1 MRIIFLDLDTL
12 RPDHLGCYG
21 YFRNTSPNIDS
32 IAREGVRFNRY
43 YCSDA
48 PCLPSRSALSSGMF
62 GIHNGAVGHGGTAA
76 DQFIEGEERDFRAR
90 FASTNLFQLFRR
102 AGMYTAS
109 ISTFAERHTSYW
121 YYGGFNEIH
130 NIGSGG
136 GERAD
141 QVSPI
146 AIDWIKKNGKKDNW
160 FLHINMWDAH
170 TTYRTPA
177 EFGNP
182 FDGDDFFEH
191 TWMTQETIDRQR
203 KEASPHGVR
212 EIGMYNNTPLPN
224 YPRQPMEVRDMNDY
238 RRLVDGYDCGVAF
251 MDMHIGYILDALREE
266 GIYDDVSFIIS
277 ADHGENIGELNSYSE
292 HSTADDITCR
302 IPMIIKWQGGMS
314 GTTDDTLRYNID
326 LCPTV
331 ADLLGVQKAKNWDG
345 ESYAPAIK
353 DGTPCPRDY
362 IVLSQMAHVCQR
374 SVVWGDWLYMRT
386 YHDGYHNFPREML
399 YNLGS
404 DPHEE
409 HNVATEHP
417 EICDKAAHMLLDWFD
432 DCMMNSPQPTDPMQ
446 TVLREGGPYH
456 TRGNLGLYCSFLEK
470 TERADEAEKL
480 RARHPNEK

>member
-32 IAREGVRFNRY
+32 IAREGVRFDRY

-62 GIHNGAVGHGGTAA
+62 GIHNGAVGHGGTAG
-76 DQFIEGEERDFRAR
+76 DQFIEGEGRGFRTR
-90 FASTNLFQLFRR
+90 FSASNLFQQFRR

-130 NIGSGG
+130 NIGTGG
-136 GERAD
+136 GETAD
-141 QVSPI
+141 MVSPI
-146 AIDWIKKNGKKDNW
+146 AIDWIKKNGKRDNW

-182 FDGDDFFEH
+182 FEGDDFFEH
-191 TWMTQETIDRQR
+191 TWMTQDIIDRQR

-212 EIGMYNNTPLPN
+212 ELGMYDNTPYPE
-224 YPRQPMEVRDMNDY
+224 YPRQPMEIHDMNEY
-238 RRLVDGYDCGVAF
+238 RTLIDGYDCGIRF

-302 IPMIIKWQGGMS
+302 IPMIIKWKDGMR
-314 GTTDDTLRYNID
+314 GTVDDTLRYNID
-326 LCPTV
+326 LCPTE
-331 ADLLGVQKAKNWDG
+331 ADLFGLQKSSLWDG
-345 ESYAPAIK
+345 ESYASAIT
-353 DGTPCPRDY
+353 DGVPCPREY
-362 IVLSQMAHVCQR
+362 LVLSQMAHVCQR
-374 SVVWGDWLYMRT
+374 SVRYGDWLYMRT
-386 YHDGYHNFPREML
+386 YHDGYHNFSREML
-399 YNLGS
+399 FNIKD

-409 HNVATEHP
+409 NNVATEHP
-417 EICDKAAHMLLDWFD
+417 EICDKCAHMLLEWFD
-432 DCMMNSPQPTDPMQ
+432 DCMMKSSQPIDPMQ

-456 TRGNLGLYCSFLEK
+456 TRGWLNYYCNFLEK
-470 TERADEAEKL
+470 TERADEAASLK
-480 RARHPNEK
+480 ARHPNEK

>member
-62 GIHNGAVGHGGTAA
+62 GIHNGAVGHGGTAG
-76 DQFIEGEERDFRAR
+76 DQFIQGESRDFRTH
-90 FASTNLFQLFRR
+90 FAASNLFQQFRR
-102 AGMYTAS
+102 AGLYTAS

-130 NIGSGG
+130 NIGTGG

-146 AIDWIKKNGKKDNW
+146 AIEWIKKNAKRDNW

-177 EFGNP
+177 SFGNP
-182 FDGDDFFEH
+182 FEGDDFFEH
-191 TWMTQETIDRQR
+191 TWMTQELIDEQR

-212 EIGMYNNTPLPN
+212 ELGMYDNTPYPE
-224 YPRQPMEVRDMNDY
+224 YPRQPQEIHDMNEY
-238 RRLVDGYDCGVAF
+238 RTLIDGYDCGIAY

-292 HSTADDITCR
+292 HSTADDVTCH
-302 IPMIIKWQGGMS
+302 IPMIIKWKGGQQGI
-314 GTTDDTLRYNID
+314 TDDTFRYNID
-326 LCPTV
+326 LAPTI
-331 ADLLGVQKAKNWDG
+331 ADLFGLKKFASWDG
-345 ESYAPAIK
+345 ESYAKTIT
-353 DGTPCPRDY
+353 DGVACPRDY
-362 IVLSQMAHVCQR
+362 LVLSQMAHVCQR
-374 SVVWGDWLYMRT
+374 SVRYGDWLYMRT
-386 YHDGYHNFPREML
+386 YHDGYHNYPREML
-399 YNLGS
+399 FNITE

-409 HNVATEHP
+409 HNVAAEHP
-417 EICDKAAHMLLDWFD
+417 EICDKCAHMLLEWFD
-432 DCMMNSPQPTDPMQ
+432 ENMMKSPQPVDPMQ

-456 TRGNLGLYCSFLEK
+456 TRGWLNYYCKHLEN
-470 TERADEAEKL
+470 TERAEEAAKL

>member
-1 MRIIFLDLDTL
+1 
-12 RPDHLGCYG
+12 
-21 YFRNTSPNIDS
+21 
-32 IAREGVRFNRY
+32 
-43 YCSDA
+43 
-48 PCLPSRSALSSGMF
+48 
-62 GIHNGAVGHGGTAA
+62 
-76 DQFIEGEERDFRAR
+76 
-90 FASTNLFQLFRR
+90 
-102 AGMYTAS
+102 
-109 ISTFAERHTSYW
+109 
-121 YYGGFNEIH
+121 
-130 NIGSGG
+130 
-136 GERAD
+136 
-141 QVSPI
+141 
-146 AIDWIKKNGKKDNW
+146 
-160 FLHINMWDAH
+160 MWDAH

-191 TWMTQETIDRQR
+191 TWMKQETIDRQR

-374 SVVWGDWLYMRT
+374 SVVFGDWLYMRT
-386 YHDGYHNFPREML
+386 YHDGYHNFPHEML
-399 YNLGS
+399 YNLNS

-409 HNVATEHP
+409 HNVAAEHP

-446 TVLREGGPYH
+446 MVLREGGPYH

>member
-32 IAREGVRFNRY
+32 IAREGVVFNRY

-48 PCLPSRSALSSGMF
+48 PCLPSRSALASGMF

-76 DQFIEGEERDFRAR
+76 DQFIEGEKRDFRSSFAR
-90 FASTNLFQLFRR
+90 TNLFQIFRR

-130 NIGSGG
+130 NIGKGG

-141 QVSPI
+141 MVSPV
-146 AIDWIKKNGKKDNW
+146 AIEWIKKNGKKDNW

-170 TTYRTPA
+170 TTYRTPE

-182 FDGDDFFEH
+182 FENDDFFEH
-191 TWMTQETIDRQR
+191 TWMSQEIINRQR
-203 KEASPHGVR
+203 TEASPHGVR
-212 EIGMYNNTPLPN
+212 EIGMYNNTPLPD
-224 YPRQPMEVRDMNDY
+224 YPRQPMEVKNMDDY
-238 RRLVDGYDCGVAF
+238 RKLVDGYDCGVAY
-251 MDMHIGYILDALREE
+251 MDMHIGLIIDELRRE

-292 HSTADDITCR
+292 HSTADDITCH
-302 IPMIIKWQGGMS
+302 IPMIIKWKGGMN
-314 GTTDDTLRYNID
+314 GITDNTLRYNID
-326 LCPTV
+326 LCPTMAELLNV
-331 ADLLGVQKAKNWDG
+331 PKADNWDG
-345 ESYAPAIK
+345 ESYAPTIT
-353 DGTPCPRDY
+353 DGISCPREY
-362 IVLSQMAHVCQR
+362 LVLSQMAHVCQR
-374 SVVWGDWLYMRT
+374 SVRYGDWLYMRT

-399 YNLGS
+399 FNIKD

-409 HNVATEHP
+409 HNIADEHP
-417 EICDKAAHMLLDWFD
+417 DVCDSAAHKLLNWFD
-432 DCMMNSPQPTDPMQ
+432 ECMMNSPQSVDPMQ

-456 TRGNLGLYCSFLEK
+456 TRGYLGIYCDFLRE
-470 TERADEAEKL
+470 TERADEAERL
-480 RARHPNEK
+480 MERHPNEK